1 VTEARLIDVSAWAT
15 SKDELLSLDE
25 IEVIERSGL
34 GEVIHGEAPD
44 HFRVRTSSLIGV
56 VVGEGWELRVR
67 PHLSVPRLMFLLGY
81 ARDEHGWKDLV
92 AEFEEEDDLFT
103 AIATAFSYHAT
114 WALDRGVLRGYVH
127 RDERSISLRGR
138 VRFGDQIARSGGLS
152 LPVELSWDDF
162 TEDVLENRMLRTAAS
177 VLLRLPRIPDAT
189 RRRLLRLRAIL
200 AEVTELPIG
209 LHPEPPRITRLNDRY
224 AAALTLAELVLRAA
238 STGAERE
245 ETKGTTFVFDM
256 NKVFEE
262 FVSTAL
268 AESLRRRNHG
278 GELREQ
284 VTDVRLSEKIG
295 LKPDL
300 VWQRNG
306 QSAAV
311 LDVKYKRLASES
323 FPNADAFQMLAYA
336 LAYNLPEGRLIYAKM
351 PGQDARVHA
360 IASAGKRIVVDCI
373 NVALDPEDV
382 LAQVD
387 ELSDRMANGVTD
399 RLQAAA

>member
-1 VTEARLIDVSAWAT
+1 VTDVRLIDVNAWDT
-15 SKDELLSLDE
+15 SKDEVLSLDE
-25 IEVIERSGL
+25 IEMIERSRL
-34 GEVIHGEAPD
+34 GEVIHGESPD
-44 HFRVRTSSLIGV
+44 HFRVKTSSLIGV

-103 AIATAFSYHAT
+103 AIATSFSYHAT
-114 WALDRGVLRGYVH
+114 WALDRGVLRGYLH

-138 VRFGDQIARSGGLS
+138 VRFGDQIARSGGLP

-200 AEVTELPIG
+200 AEITELPIG
-209 LHPEPPRITRLNDRY
+209 VRPKTPRITRLNDRY
-224 AAALTLAELVLRAA
+224 APALTLAELVLRAA

-278 GELREQ
+278 GELHEQ
-284 VTDVRLSEKIG
+284 VTDVSLSEKIR

-306 QSAAV
+306 GWAAV

-323 FPNADAFQMLAYA
+323 FPNADAFQMLAYS
-336 LAYNLPEGRLIYAKM
+336 LAYGLPEGRLVYAKM
-351 PGQDARVHA
+351 PGQEPRVHM
-360 IASAGKRIVVDCI
+360 IPSAGKRIVVDCI
-373 NVALDPEDV
+373 NVALEPEEV
-382 LAQVD
+382 LAEVD
-387 ELSDRMANGVTD
+387 ELADRMAFAAAD
-399 RLQAAA
+399 RVQAAA